1 MKRMTDKIA
10 QQMLTFFADRLD
22 LNNLPLDDGATFE
35 LFQRAD
41 TDGILM
47 MESDCLSQLGNI
59 QASWASPC
67 SRFVVGLASAL
78 A

>member
-1 MKRMTDKIA
+1 MKRMTDKMA

-22 LNNLPLDDGATFE
+22 INNLPPDDVATFE

-47 MESDCLSQLGNI
+47 M
-59 QASWASPC
+59 
-67 SRFVVGLASAL
+67 
-78 A
+78 